1 MKIKLTL
8 EDHQQIFEGRD
19 ADDILRQAKTVA
31 AQRAPF
37 LMRGFIQS
45 MSELQFAGAVV
56 QRANAAH
63 KRNDPPPSDA
73 QAFLDWATEQGYVQV
88 LEH

>member
-1 MKIKLTL
+1 MPTT
-8 EDHQQIFEGRD
+8 FCGRPK
-19 ADDILRQAKTVA
+19 AEA

-63 KRNDPPPSDA
+63 KRSDPSPRDA
-73 QAFLDWATEQGYVQV
+73 QAFLNWATEQGYVQV
-88 LEH
+88 LEP